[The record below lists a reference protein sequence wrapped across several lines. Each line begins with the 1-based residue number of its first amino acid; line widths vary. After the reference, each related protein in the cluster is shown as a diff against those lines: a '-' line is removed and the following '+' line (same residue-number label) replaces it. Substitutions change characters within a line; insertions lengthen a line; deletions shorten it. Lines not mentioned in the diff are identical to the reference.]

1 MENEIDDRIM
11 DNSSK
16 VKNIENIEENTRK
29 EQPNNKTIINN
40 TININET
47 STFSNSKLK
56 IKINTNGSK
65 IKYFSIIKDKK
76 AKHVVGRKRKN
87 TLYIRKNGEHAKD
100 SYDNMTR
107 KIKYRVIS
115 SLIKY
120 INEKFNKINSEN
132 KEIKLKLYTIK
143 GTQSNNITLQYNA
156 NLLTKKAYEIL
167 SDDISGK
174 VKIKNKKYNHDI
186 IKSIMEENKYDD
198 IKDIK
203 EIKNILE
210 LTFLECINHFIGK
223 EMKDCLNGFEKYYT
237 SEKMNSIID
246 HKTKFE
252 DFANNFEK
260 YFKDKEFRIKM
271 NKNKN
276 Q

>member
-1 MENEIDDRIM
+1 MENEIDDRIV

-29 EQPNNKTIINN
+29 EQLNNKEIINN

-65 IKYFSIIKDKK
+65 KKYFSIIKNKK
-76 AKHVVGRKRKN
+76 AKHILGRKRKN
-87 TLYIRKNGEHAKD
+87 TLCFRKKGEHAKD

-132 KEIKLKLYTIK
+132 KTIKLKLKLYTIK

-156 NLLTKKAYEIL
+156 NLLTKKIYEIL

-174 VKIKNKKYNHDI
+174 VKIKNEKNNHDI
-186 IKSIMEENKYDD
+186 IKNIMEENEYDD
-198 IKDIK
+198 
-203 EIKNILE
+203 IKNILE

-223 EMKDCLNGFEKYYT
+223 EKKDCLNGFEKYYT

-246 HKTKFE
+246 HKKKFE
-252 DFANNFEK
+252 DFVNNIEN
-260 YFKDKEFRIKM
+260 YFKDKDFRIKM

>member
-1 MENEIDDRIM
+1 MENEIDDRIV

-29 EQPNNKTIINN
+29 EQSNNKEIINN

-65 IKYFSIIKDKK
+65 KKYFSIKK
-76 AKHVVGRKRKN
+76 TKHILGRKRKN
-87 TLYIRKNGEHAKD
+87 TLYFRKKGEHAKD

-115 SLIKY
+115 SLIKC

-132 KEIKLKLYTIK
+132 KVIKLKLKLYTIK
-143 GTQSNNITLQYNA
+143 GTQSNNITLQYNKD
-156 NLLTKKAYEIL
+156 LLKKKIYEIL

-174 VKIKNKKYNHDI
+174 VKIKNEKNNHDI

-203 EIKNILE
+203 DIKNILE
-210 LTFLECINHFIGK
+210 LTFLECINHFIRK
-223 EMKDCLNGFEKYYT
+223 EMKDCLNGFENYYT
-237 SEKMNSIID
+237 SEKMNSIKD
-246 HKTKFE
+246 HKEKFE
-252 DFANNFEK
+252 DFVNNIEK
-260 YFKDKEFRIKM
+260 YFNDKEFRKEK